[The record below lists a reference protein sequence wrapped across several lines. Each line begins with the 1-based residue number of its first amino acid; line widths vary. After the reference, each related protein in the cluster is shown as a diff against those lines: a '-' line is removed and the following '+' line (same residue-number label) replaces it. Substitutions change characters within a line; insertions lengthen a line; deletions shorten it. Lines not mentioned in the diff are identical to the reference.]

1 MLQIFNIL
9 KQNLAFDVT
18 LHHNTVMSFQRS
30 YISCDFIYLIT
41 LTQPSYI
48 NERKQIAQ
56 L

>member
-9 KQNLAFDVT
+9 KQNLIFDVT